1 MTTSHDLSTIL
12 MAWGVL
18 FLCVWLTKHYT
29 RLELSNILT
38 SGKVSINMLL
48 PTLLIVLAS
57 LLWLLLACFVSG
69 VNRVFCRVFR
79 FLLPLNT
86 LL

>member
-38 SGKVSINMLL
+38 SGKVSIQYVVANLAYRAGFIAL
-48 PTLLIVLAS
+48 VVACLAS
-57 LLWLLLACFVSG
+57 FAVSIG
-69 VNRVFCRVFR
+69 FSVGYFGSYY
-79 FLLPLNT
+79 P
-86 LL
+86 

>member
-38 SGKVSINMLL
+38 SGKVSIQYVVAN
-48 PTLLIVLAS
+48 LAYRAGFIALVVACLVS
-57 LLWLLLACFVSG
+57 LAVSIG
-69 VNRVFCRVFR
+69 FSVGYFGSYY
-79 FLLPLNT
+79 P
-86 LL
+86 

>member
-29 RLELSNILT
+29 IP
-38 SGKVSINMLL
+38 V
-48 PTLLIVLAS
+48 
-57 LLWLLLACFVSG
+57 
-69 VNRVFCRVFR
+69 
-79 FLLPLNT
+79 
-86 LL
+86 